1 MKRTVFV
8 IWLLACVCT
17 VRTDNFTYSY
27 KDAMRCKEHICRH
40 GYSYETFYRVDANE
54 MRSINVDPHSVFEM
68 HIAIQAASNGHIV
81 LSEIPNPGVSDP
93 VYEIVVGG
101 GGNKFTELRRNLR
114 RNAKSS
120 VTTPQ
125 ILSPI
130 ELRGFYI
137 KISEDGLVEFGR
149 EGQVLPLI
157 SFNDVD
163 PLSVKYFSFAAWNGV
178 EAKFLY
184 DCPIPGD
191 TSIEDIPNSH
201 PEEPKLTPTDKLKRT
216 LLMGRLPSVPP
227 NPVMEVKLGFKLTSF
242 RYNTLDSKLTTT
254 AAVVVSWEDDSMAWN
269 PDKFNGTTNIKLRQG
284 QIWKPSF
291 YVLNSD
297 GYGAMDSTNPDTISL
312 ASSGEATLHFQ
323 TQTQNYCFD
332 TTTTYSRWPHDVYQ
346 CLIVIEPWEAH
357 ENIKIEILDETD
369 ARFEM
374 FSDID
379 TVIHNEWQIMTEQVT
394 LDSAMWNEIID
405 LINSEEVLTTHLSD
419 KMIITVDL
427 AKNPDLY
434 NLVFYVPMLVLN
446 TFVLIS
452 FWTEPLTMSRIW
464 FYVACV
470 VSICFGLCYIDYLI
484 PIHAIPTI
492 MVLYVTV
499 LFGLMT
505 AVMANVLLIS
515 NFGEALGKSSAMKQ
529 VLTCGVVRAVFCL
542 PSMKKAANGDY
553 SVQEDD
559 DSSYTVDSR
568 EGVEEMERS
577 DKEIKY
583 GDKAE
588 LAVVV
593 DKILFVVYLT
603 VFVGMLAAHY

>member
-1 MKRTVFV
+1 MKRTVFI

-17 VRTDNFTYSY
+17 VRMDNFTYSY

-149 EGQVLPLI
+149 EGQALPLI

-369 ARFEM
+369 AKFEM

-405 LINSEEVLTTHLSD
+405 LINSEEVLNTHLSD

-434 NLVFYVPMLVLN
+434 NLVFYVPMLV
-446 TFVLIS
+446 
-452 FWTEPLTMSRIW
+452 
-464 FYVACV
+464 
-470 VSICFGLCYIDYLI
+470 
-484 PIHAIPTI
+484 
-492 MVLYVTV
+492 VLYVTV

-553 SVQEDD
+553 SVQEDE
-559 DSSYTVDSR
+559 DSSYIVDSR

-593 DKILFVVYLT
+593 DKILFVVYLI